1 MAQTTWILVANAS
14 LARLYENAG
23 PNKGLALM
31 KEIHHPESR
40 QKNGDLVTDRP
51 GQGFG
56 VNGHGGA
63 KSPQTQPKE
72 HEARVFAQEL
82 ARELNQGRNDNQYKR
97 AILVAPPTMMGLLN
111 DSLDSVTS
119 HLVSDRFEKDYTKS
133 TPSQIASHLQG
144 CIYL

>member
-14 LARLYENAG
+14 RAKLFANDG
-23 PNKGLALM
+23 PNRGLALM

-40 QKNGDLVTDRP
+40 QKNAALVTDRP
-51 GQGFG
+51 GSMAGTIG
-56 VNGHGGA
+56 RGA
-63 KSPQTQPKE
+63 MAPQTQPKE

-82 ARELNQGRNDNQYKR
+82 ARELNHGRNGNRYKR
-97 AILVAPPTMMGLLN
+97 AILVAPPSMMGLLN

-119 HLVSDRFEKDYTKS
+119 HMVTDRFEKDYTMASEK
-133 TPSQIASHLQG
+133 QIASQLEG